1 MQNSL
6 HAFMP
11 KTDDENLNLRKIQKK
26 RKSALKPKE
35 NTKNENKSEQNVLS
49 FDKPLFLYT
58 DKKTF
63 LLFKRTFYMR
73 ELEKT
78 ENFINSEKFMDKR
91 LNLTYDEFSR
101 LLAEFNNLLKLQ
113 NLYINFE
120 DLFRS
125 LQLQNKIINILKVYI
140 INKILKK
147 KRIKKKKK

>member
-11 KTDDENLNLRKIQKK
+11 KTDDENPNLRKIQKK

-35 NTKNENKSEQNVLS
+35 NTKNENKCEQNVLS

-113 NLYINFE
+113 KLYINFE

-140 INKILKK
+140 INKIGEK
-147 KRIKKKKK
+147 

>member
-11 KTDDENLNLRKIQKK
+11 KTDDENPNLRKIQKK
-26 RKSALKPKE
+26 RKSALKSKE
-35 NTKNENKSEQNVLS
+35 NTKNENKCEQNVLS

-140 INKILKK
+140 INKIGEK
-147 KRIKKKKK
+147 

>member
-11 KTDDENLNLRKIQKK
+11 KKDDENPNLRKIQKK

-35 NTKNENKSEQNVLS
+35 NTKNENKCEQNVLS

-63 LLFKRTFYMR
+63 LLFKRTYYMR

-91 LNLTYDEFSR
+91 LNLSYDEFSR

-140 INKILKK
+140 INKIGEK
-147 KRIKKKKK
+147 

>member
-11 KTDDENLNLRKIQKK
+11 KTDDENPNLRKIQKK
-26 RKSALKPKE
+26 RKSALKQKE
-35 NTKNENKSEQNVLS
+35 NTKNENKCEQNVLS

-63 LLFKRTFYMR
+63 LLFKRTYYMR

-140 INKILKK
+140 INKIEEK
-147 KRIKKKKK
+147 

>member
-113 NLYINFE
+113 KLYINFE

-125 LQLQNKIINILKVYI
+125 LQLQNKIIKNDIITKI
-140 INKILKK
+140 INTNNIYV
-147 KRIKKKKK
+147 

>member
-11 KTDDENLNLRKIQKK
+11 KTDDENQNLRKMHKK

-35 NTKNENKSEQNVLS
+35 NTKNENKCEQNVLS

-63 LLFKRTFYMR
+63 LLFKRTYYMQ

-91 LNLTYDEFSR
+91 LNLSYDEFSR

-140 INKILKK
+140 INKIGEK
-147 KRIKKKKK
+147 

>member
-11 KTDDENLNLRKIQKK
+11 KTDDENQNLRKMHKK
-26 RKSALKPKE
+26 RKSTLKQKE
-35 NTKNENKSEQNVLS
+35 NTKNENKCEQNVLS

-63 LLFKRTFYMR
+63 LLFKRTYYMR

-140 INKILKK
+140 INKIGEK
-147 KRIKKKKK
+147 

>member
-78 ENFINSEKFMDKR
+78 ENFINSEKFMDKG

-140 INKILKK
+140 INKIGEK
-147 KRIKKKKK
+147 

>member
-11 KTDDENLNLRKIQKK
+11 KTDDENQNLRKMHKK
-26 RKSALKPKE
+26 RKSTLKQKE
-35 NTKNENKSEQNVLS
+35 NTKNENKCEQNVLS

-63 LLFKRTFYMR
+63 LLFKRTYYMR

-78 ENFINSEKFMDKR
+78 ENFINSEKFMDKG

-140 INKILKK
+140 INKIGEK
-147 KRIKKKKK
+147 

>member
-11 KTDDENLNLRKIQKK
+11 KTDDENPNLKKIQKK
-26 RKSALKPKE
+26 RKSALKQKE
-35 NTKNENKSEQNVLS
+35 NTKNENKCEQNVLS

-140 INKILKK
+140 INKIGEK
-147 KRIKKKKK
+147 

>member
-6 HAFMP
+6 NAFIS
-11 KTDDENLNLRKIQKK
+11 KTGDDNPNLRKRQKK

-35 NTKNENKSEQNVLS
+35 NTKNENKCEQNVLS

-58 DKKTF
+58 DKKTL
-63 LLFKRTFYMR
+63 LLFKRTYYMR

-113 NLYINFE
+113 KLYINFE

-140 INKILKK
+140 INKIGEK
-147 KRIKKKKK
+147 

>member
-11 KTDDENLNLRKIQKK
+11 KTDDENPNLRKIQKK

-35 NTKNENKSEQNVLS
+35 NTKNENKCEQNVLS

-63 LLFKRTFYMR
+63 LLFKRTYYMR

-113 NLYINFE
+113 KLYINFE

-140 INKILKK
+140 INKMGEK
-147 KRIKKKKK
+147 

>member
-11 KTDDENLNLRKIQKK
+11 KTDDENPNLRKIQKK
-26 RKSALKPKE
+26 RKSALKQKE
-35 NTKNENKSEQNVLS
+35 NTKNENKCEQNVLS

-63 LLFKRTFYMR
+63 LLFKRTYYMR

-113 NLYINFE
+113 KLYINFE

-140 INKILKK
+140 INKIGEK
-147 KRIKKKKK
+147 

>member
-11 KTDDENLNLRKIQKK
+11 KTGDDNPNLRKRQKK
-26 RKSALKPKE
+26 SKSALKPKE

-113 NLYINFE
+113 KLYINFE

-140 INKILKK
+140 INKIGEK
-147 KRIKKKKK
+147 

>member
-11 KTDDENLNLRKIQKK
+11 KTDDENPNLRKIQKK

-35 NTKNENKSEQNVLS
+35 NTKNENKCEQNVLS

-63 LLFKRTFYMR
+63 LLFKRTYYMQ

-140 INKILKK
+140 INKIGEK
-147 KRIKKKKK
+147 

>member
-6 HAFMP
+6 NAFIS
-11 KTDDENLNLRKIQKK
+11 KTGDDNPNLRKRQKK
-26 RKSALKPKE
+26 RKSALKSKE
-35 NTKNENKSEQNVLS
+35 NTKIENKSEQNVLS

-63 LLFKRTFYMR
+63 LLFKRTYYMR

-113 NLYINFE
+113 KLYINFE

-140 INKILKK
+140 INKMGEK
-147 KRIKKKKK
+147 

>member
-11 KTDDENLNLRKIQKK
+11 KTDDENPNLRKIQKK

-35 NTKNENKSEQNVLS
+35 NTKNENKCEQNVLS

-63 LLFKRTFYMR
+63 LLFKRTYYMR

-78 ENFINSEKFMDKR
+78 ENFINSEKFMDKG

-113 NLYINFE
+113 KLYINFE

-140 INKILKK
+140 INKIGEK
-147 KRIKKKKK
+147 

>member
-63 LLFKRTFYMR
+63 LLFKRTYYMR

-140 INKILKK
+140 INKIGEK
-147 KRIKKKKK
+147 

>member
-11 KTDDENLNLRKIQKK
+11 KTDDENPNLRKIQKK
-26 RKSALKPKE
+26 RKSALKQKE
-35 NTKNENKSEQNVLS
+35 NTKNENKCEQNVLS

-63 LLFKRTFYMR
+63 LLFKRTYYMR

-125 LQLQNKIINILKVYI
+125 LQLQNKIINIV
-140 INKILKK
+140 
-147 KRIKKKKK
+147 

>member
-11 KTDDENLNLRKIQKK
+11 KTDDENPNLRKIQKK

-35 NTKNENKSEQNVLS
+35 NTKNENKCEQNVLS

-140 INKILKK
+140 INKIGEK
-147 KRIKKKKK
+147 

>member
-35 NTKNENKSEQNVLS
+35 NTKNENKSEQNALS

-113 NLYINFE
+113 KLYINFE
-120 DLFRS
+120 DRFRS

-140 INKILKK
+140 INKIGEK
-147 KRIKKKKK
+147 

>member
-11 KTDDENLNLRKIQKK
+11 KKDDENPNLRKIQKK

-35 NTKNENKSEQNVLS
+35 NTKNENKCEQNVLS

-63 LLFKRTFYMR
+63 LLFKRTYYMR

-140 INKILKK
+140 INKIGEK
-147 KRIKKKKK
+147 

>member
-11 KTDDENLNLRKIQKK
+11 KTGDDNPNLRKRQKK

-35 NTKNENKSEQNVLS
+35 NTKNENKCEQNVLS

-113 NLYINFE
+113 KLYINFE

-140 INKILKK
+140 INKIGEK
-147 KRIKKKKK
+147 

>member
-11 KTDDENLNLRKIQKK
+11 KTDDENPNLRKIQKK
-26 RKSALKPKE
+26 RKSALKQKE
-35 NTKNENKSEQNVLS
+35 NTKNENKCEQNVLS

-63 LLFKRTFYMR
+63 LLFKRTYYMR

-140 INKILKK
+140 INKIGEK
-147 KRIKKKKK
+147 

>member
-6 HAFMP
+6 NAFIS
-11 KTDDENLNLRKIQKK
+11 KTGDDNPNLRKRQKK

-35 NTKNENKSEQNVLS
+35 NTKNENKCEQNVLS

-63 LLFKRTFYMR
+63 LLFKRTYYMR

-113 NLYINFE
+113 KLYINFE

-140 INKILKK
+140 INKIGEK
-147 KRIKKKKK
+147 

>member
-11 KTDDENLNLRKIQKK
+11 KTDDENPNLRKIQKK
-26 RKSALKPKE
+26 RKSALKQKE
-35 NTKNENKSEQNVLS
+35 NTKNENKCEQNVLS

-63 LLFKRTFYMR
+63 LLFKRTYYIR

-140 INKILKK
+140 INKIGEK
-147 KRIKKKKK
+147 

>member
-11 KTDDENLNLRKIQKK
+11 KTDDENPNLRKIQKK

-35 NTKNENKSEQNVLS
+35 NTKNENKCEQNVLS

-63 LLFKRTFYMR
+63 LLFKRTYYMR

-101 LLAEFNNLLKLQ
+101 LLSEFNNLLKLQ

-140 INKILKK
+140 INKIGEK
-147 KRIKKKKK
+147 

>member
-35 NTKNENKSEQNVLS
+35 NTKNENKNEQNVLS

-113 NLYINFE
+113 KLYINFE

-140 INKILKK
+140 INKIGEK
-147 KRIKKKKK
+147 

>member
-11 KTDDENLNLRKIQKK
+11 KTDDENPNLRKIQKK
-26 RKSALKPKE
+26 RKSALKQKE
-35 NTKNENKSEQNVLS
+35 NTKNENKCEQNVLS

-63 LLFKRTFYMR
+63 LLFKRTYYMR

-78 ENFINSEKFMDKR
+78 ENFINSEKFMDKG

-140 INKILKK
+140 INKIGEK
-147 KRIKKKKK
+147 

>member
-6 HAFMP
+6 NAFIS
-11 KTDDENLNLRKIQKK
+11 KTGDDNPNLRKRQKK

-35 NTKNENKSEQNVLS
+35 NTKNENKCEQNVLS

-63 LLFKRTFYMR
+63 LLFIRTYYMR

-113 NLYINFE
+113 KLYINFE

-140 INKILKK
+140 INKIGEK
-147 KRIKKKKK
+147 

>member
-11 KTDDENLNLRKIQKK
+11 KTDDENPNLRKIQKK

-35 NTKNENKSEQNVLS
+35 NTKNENKCEQNVLS

-63 LLFKRTFYMR
+63 LLFKRTYYMR

-113 NLYINFE
+113 KLYINFE

-140 INKILKK
+140 INKIGEK
-147 KRIKKKKK
+147 

>member
-6 HAFMP
+6 NAFIS
-11 KTDDENLNLRKIQKK
+11 KTGDDNPNLRKRQKK

-35 NTKNENKSEQNVLS
+35 NTKNENKCEQNVLS

-113 NLYINFE
+113 KLYINFE

-140 INKILKK
+140 INKIGEK
-147 KRIKKKKK
+147 

>member
-11 KTDDENLNLRKIQKK
+11 KTDDENPNLRKIQKK
-26 RKSALKPKE
+26 RKSALKPNE
-35 NTKNENKSEQNVLS
+35 TTKNENKSEQNVLS

-63 LLFKRTFYMR
+63 LLFKRTYYMR

-140 INKILKK
+140 INKIGEK
-147 KRIKKKKK
+147 

>member
-63 LLFKRTFYMR
+63 LLFKRTYYMR

-113 NLYINFE
+113 KLYINFE

-140 INKILKK
+140 INKIGEK
-147 KRIKKKKK
+147 

>member
-35 NTKNENKSEQNVLS
+35 NTKNENKCEQNVLS

-140 INKILKK
+140 INKIGEK
-147 KRIKKKKK
+147 

>member
-6 HAFMP
+6 NAFIS
-11 KTDDENLNLRKIQKK
+11 KTGDDNPNLKKRQKK

-35 NTKNENKSEQNVLS
+35 NTKNENKFEQNVLS
-49 FDKPLFLYT
+49 LDKPLFLYT

-63 LLFKRTFYMR
+63 LLFKRTYYMR

-91 LNLTYDEFSR
+91 LNLTNDEFSR
-101 LLAEFNNLLKLQ
+101 LLSEFNNLLKLQ

-140 INKILKK
+140 INKIGEK
-147 KRIKKKKK
+147 

>member
-11 KTDDENLNLRKIQKK
+11 KTDDENPNLRKIQKK
-26 RKSALKPKE
+26 RKSALKQKE
-35 NTKNENKSEQNVLS
+35 NTKNENKCEQNVLS

-63 LLFKRTFYMR
+63 LLFKRTYYMR

-78 ENFINSEKFMDKR
+78 ENFINSEKFMDKG

-125 LQLQNKIINILKVYI
+125 LQLQNKIINIY
-140 INKILKK
+140 NK
-147 KRIKKKKK
+147 

>member
-6 HAFMP
+6 NAFIS
-11 KTDDENLNLRKIQKK
+11 KTGDDNPNLRKRQKK
-26 RKSALKPKE
+26 RKSALKSKE
-35 NTKNENKSEQNVLS
+35 NTKIENKCEQNVLS

-140 INKILKK
+140 INKIGEK
-147 KRIKKKKK
+147 

>member
-11 KTDDENLNLRKIQKK
+11 KTGDDNPNLRKRQKK

-63 LLFKRTFYMR
+63 LLFKRTYYMR

-91 LNLTYDEFSR
+91 LNLSYDEFSR

-140 INKILKK
+140 INKIGEK
-147 KRIKKKKK
+147 

>member
-26 RKSALKPKE
+26 RKSALKSKE

-113 NLYINFE
+113 KLYINFE

-140 INKILKK
+140 INKIGEK
-147 KRIKKKKK
+147 